1 MCPDPATDQHASQ
14 PQGAGF
20 RAHAAPSVAVIILN
34 WNGRDDTIACVESL
48 QTLDYPKFD
57 VIVVD
62 NGSTDESV
70 PAIRKRFPD
79 LELVQTGRNLGFAE
93 GNNVGIRMA
102 LERGV
107 DYVLLLNNDTVVHP
121 SLLTE
126 LVSAAERCPEGGVFG
141 AKIFYYAEP
150 TRVWYAGVTWDP
162 TGMDFHHVVDETTL
176 ALDERGVAQTPYA
189 CGCALLA
196 RSAMLQKVGLLDPAF
211 FLTFEETDLCFRAG
225 YAGYACYYVPNA
237 VLWHKI
243 SVSFG
248 GPQSPLAYYF
258 VIRNRLLWGERHLE
272 FRELLR
278 LYRVVWR
285 QLVPKLQ
292 LFGRGGPVRQLYW
305 YGTNMVAR
313 WRDPAYR
320 AMLWGAFHYITRR
333 FGDAPAR
340 VRALAR
346 MAQSVTSQAKSL

>member
-1 MCPDPATDQHASQ
+1 MYPDPETAQQVSALQNVRPGSY
-14 PQGAGF
+14 
-20 RAHAAPSVAVIILN
+20 AAPSVTIIILN
-34 WNGRDDTIACVESL
+34 WNGRDDTIACIESL
-48 QTLDYPKFD
+48 QRLDYPNFD
-57 VIVVD
+57 LIVVD

-70 PAIRKRFPD
+70 PAILQCFPD
-79 LELVQTGRNLGFAE
+79 LEIVQTGRNLGFAE
-93 GNNVGIRMA
+93 GNNVGIRIA

-107 DYVLLLNNDTVVHP
+107 DYVFLLNNDTVVHP
-121 SLLTE
+121 SLVSE
-126 LVSAAERCPEGGVFG
+126 LVSAAERCPEGGIFG
-141 AKIFYYAEP
+141 AKIFYYADP

-162 TGMDFHHVVDETTL
+162 RGMDFHHVVDETHL
-176 ALDERGVAQTPYA
+176 AADARGVVQIPYA

-196 RSAMLQKVGLLDPAF
+196 KTAMLRKVGLLDPAF

-225 YAGYACYYVPNA
+225 YAGYACYYVPSA

-272 FRELLR
+272 LRELLR

-292 LFGRGGPVRQLYW
+292 LFGIGGPVRRLYW
-305 YGTNMVAR
+305 YGAALVDR
-313 WRDPAYR
+313 WRDPGYR
-320 AMLWGAFHYITRR
+320 AMMWGAFHYIIRR

-340 VRALAR
+340 VRTSAR
-346 MAQSVTSQAKSL
+346 RAKAASPQTKSL